1 MSDRVLMIGLD
12 GATFSLLS
20 PLSRQGH
27 LPFLTGLI
35 KSGTIAQLM
44 STRNPLTP
52 PAWTSMTTGVSP
64 EAHGIYDFLRP
75 AFLEDGGVFL
85 KINDRRDNHAETVF
99 SIANRGGKRATVL
112 NFFGFYPAPEL
123 DGHVASGF
131 VPWKHLRGGIHPP
144 ALFDRLRASEDFDYR
159 DLGMDIGEEKKVVQ
173 GLEADEHEE
182 WIELQNVRDK
192 AWTDVMCRLLEED
205 PTDLAAIV
213 LDGPDKIQHLFWR
226 YLDPECHA
234 GEPGEQTEK
243 ITRLVTEFYA
253 RMDDNIRRMVEAAG
267 PGTNVLITSDH
278 GFGPT
283 TEIVYINQ
291 WLADRGYLHWR
302 EDGAGDGRAQLAADK
317 LKDHQAMID
326 WKRTVA
332 FCPTP
337 SSNAIFI
344 KPDPGDGSGISPD
357 RYMEFAL
364 KLREELLAW
373 TDDQGEKVLAGLD
386 MNKMRGRAFIEP
398 CPDITLKL
406 RDGGFVSIISS
417 DAVVKPRALADGTH
431 RPEGIFIGAGPAFRQ
446 DEQVDPLN
454 LLDIAPLMLTL
465 LGLPVPKNLEGR
477 VPQEALVPG
486 ITATKAGQARS
497 AASQPAEERPE
508 PSAEER
514 EVLLRQMKKL
524 GYMD

>member
-1 MSDRVLMIGLD
+1 MSNRVLMIGLD

-20 PLSRQGH
+20 PLSQEGH
-27 LPFLTGLI
+27 LPFLTSLI
-35 KSGTIAQLM
+35 RKGTVAQLM

-64 EAHGIYDFLRP
+64 ETHGIYDFLRP

-99 SIANRGGKRATVL
+99 SIANRGGKRTTTL
-112 NFFGFYPAPEL
+112 NFFGFYPAPPL

-144 ALFDRLRASEDFDYR
+144 ELFDALRASKDFDYR

-173 GLEADEHEE
+173 GLDADEHEE

-192 AWTDVMCRLLEED
+192 AWTDVMCRLLKND

-226 YLDPECHA
+226 YLDPDCVS
-234 GEPGEQTEK
+234 GEPGEQTDK
-243 ITRLVTEFYA
+243 ITRLVTDFYV
-253 RMDDNIRRMVEAAG
+253 RMDDNIRRMVEASG
-267 PGTNVLITSDH
+267 PDTNVIITSDH

-283 TEIVYINQ
+283 DEIVYINQ
-291 WLADRGYLHWR
+291 WLADKGYLQWR
-302 EDGAGDGRAQLAADK
+302 DGGHGDGRAQLAADK

-344 KPDPGDGSGISPD
+344 KPDNGDGTGITPD

-364 KLREELLAW
+364 KLREELLDW
-373 TDDQGEKVLAGLD
+373 KDKDGKPVLAGLD
-386 MNKMRGRAFIEP
+386 MNKMRGRPFVEP

-417 DAVVKPRALADGTH
+417 DETVKPRDLADGTH
-431 RPEGIFIGAGPAFRQ
+431 RPEGIFIASGPAFRQ

-477 VPQEALVPG
+477 VPHETLVPG
-486 ITATKAGQARS
+486 IHATKAGVTKAVG
-497 AASQPAEERPE
+497 AADQDRAE
-508 PSAEER
+508 PSEEER
-514 EVLLRQMKKL
+514 EALLRQMKKL